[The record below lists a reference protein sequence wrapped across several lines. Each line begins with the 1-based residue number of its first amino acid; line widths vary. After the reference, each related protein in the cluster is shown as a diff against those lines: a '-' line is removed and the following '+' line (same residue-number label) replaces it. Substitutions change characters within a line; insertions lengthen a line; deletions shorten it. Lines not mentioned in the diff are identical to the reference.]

1 MVLLLLVEVA
11 AAMVVVI
18 VGSIARHDQHCFGVI
33 TTATTTAAIA
43 SRDATRVAGRC
54 RDAIIIIRGYRS
66 LSCSPPLLVCC

>member
-33 TTATTTAAIA
+33 TTATTAAIA

-54 RDAIIIIRGYRS
+54 RDAIIIMRGYRS